1 MNIMDRIKHY
11 FSPPAFSD
19 QDKTLKARSSF
30 FLAIVG
36 FITSTFVFTFF
47 LIFSPENIFRLLVIG
62 FSIPLSLLPFV
73 FLRKGYVRATI
84 LFQASI
90 IWVSV
95 VATSISTGGVRSIGF
110 IGGTIAALLV
120 MGIALERL
128 STFVFITV
136 SIFTAVTLEWGEVR
150 GFINPSR
157 AAENPIVSVVTYAS
171 FLFVL
176 TGLLYVTYR
185 NVTEALSQAHREIEE
200 RKRAEAEREELIR
213 KLENEIK
220 ERHRLQEERELYISE
235 LNEQNAEMERL
246 TYTVSHDLRS
256 PLVTIKGFLGMLAK
270 DIENNQSERV
280 HRDFERISNA
290 TDQMQALL
298 SDLLE
303 FSRIGRIVNPPE
315 EIDLVLLTREVLFAL
330 ESQIRSH
337 NIQVHIYNLPHLYAD
352 RVRMRE
358 VMQNLLE
365 NAARYMGE
373 QQTPVIEVGMREQ
386 GDQPVI
392 FVKDNGIGIDPKYH
406 TRIFGLFEKLDPSIE
421 GTGIGLAIV
430 KRIVEL
436 HGGQIW
442 VESEGLG
449 KGSIF
454 CFTIPDNRSGTSQ
467 DQDSAG

>member
-1 MNIMDRIKHY
+1 
-11 FSPPAFSD
+11 
-19 QDKTLKARSSF
+19 
-30 FLAIVG
+30 
-36 FITSTFVFTFF
+36 
-47 LIFSPENIFRLLVIG
+47 
-62 FSIPLSLLPFV
+62 
-73 FLRKGYVRATI
+73 
-84 LFQASI
+84 
-90 IWVSV
+90 
-95 VATSISTGGVRSIGF
+95 
-110 IGGTIAALLV
+110 
-120 MGIALERL
+120 
-128 STFVFITV
+128 
-136 SIFTAVTLEWGEVR
+136 
-150 GFINPSR
+150 
-157 AAENPIVSVVTYAS
+157 VVTYAS
-171 FLFVL
+171 FMFVL

-185 NVTEALSQAHREIEE
+185 NVTEALSQARREIEE
-200 RKRAEAEREELIR
+200 RKRAEAEREELIC

-220 ERHRLQEERELYISE
+220 ERHHLQEERELYIRE
-235 LNEQNAEMERL
+235 LNEQNAELERL

-256 PLVTIKGFLGMLAK
+256 PLVTIKGFLGMLAQ
-270 DIENNQSERV
+270 DIQNNQSERV
-280 HRDFERISNA
+280 QRDFERISNA

-337 NIQVHIYNLPHLYAD
+337 NIQVHITNLPHVYVD

-365 NAARYMGE
+365 NAAKYMGE
-373 QQTPVIEVGMREQ
+373 QQAPVIEVGMREQ

-436 HGGQIW
+436 HGGQVW

-449 KGSIF
+449 KGSTF
-454 CFTIPDNRSGTSQ
+454 CFTIQGNRSGTLQ
-467 DQDSAG
+467 DQDSTG